1 MSLTAAI
8 IALALVPQEG
18 ATQKPWKPGYE
29 AGDFTFYP
37 RAGTRLQ
44 YDDNINLESKDK
56 DADFIVQPW
65 AGLKLTL
72 DDKDE
77 VSGSLD
83 YEYTEWYHEDKTV
96 ANRDE
101 QSGRVGLT
109 WDPGDVYF
117 RFGGGFNVA
126 AQPIDTAFA
135 QLVEVRV
142 WTGSIAAGYDI
153 EDSRFEL
160 STDFLDLSTPL
171 DALEFFEHNQ
181 LSFTGKA
188 LHRFEEDVA
197 GSVDFTY
204 GRTHFPNGDFAPVK
218 EDANWYQGRVGAI
231 WVVSEEVEVSGNVGW
246 QRRDYETGNGV
257 PAFAHDYEGGIFEG
271 SVSWVPGAEHRLTG
285 RVYRGVR
292 ESVLSNY
299 LSTYGATLVY
309 SYIIS
314 KGWDVSFIG
323 TGERG
328 RESTDA
334 VAEEMKWRF
343 SGKVVTYYRFL
354 DPLTDEATPVQG
366 ELSVEYRG
374 KQTDDQTSE
383 YENWRATAGV
393 RFDF

>member
-1 MSLTAAI
+1 MSHLAI
-8 IALALVPQEG
+8 IIVLALVPQEG
-18 ATQKPWKPGYE
+18 ATQTPWKPGYE

-37 RAGTRLQ
+37 RAGTRFQ
-44 YDDNINLESKDK
+44 YDDNINLESKDM
-56 DADFIVQPW
+56 DADFIAQPW
-65 AGLKLTL
+65 AGLRLGF

-77 VSGSLD
+77 VVASLN
-83 YEYTEWYHEDKTV
+83 YEYTEWYHLDKTD

-101 QSGRVGLT
+101 QTGRVGLT

-117 RFGGGFNVA
+117 RFGGGYDVA
-126 AQPIDTAFA
+126 AQPIDTFFA
-135 QLVEVRV
+135 NLVEVRV
-142 WTGSIAAGYDI
+142 WSGSIAAGYDI
-153 EDSRFEL
+153 EDTRVEL
-160 STDFLDLSTPL
+160 ETSFTDLSTPL
-171 DALEFFEHNQ
+171 DALEFFEHDQ

-188 LHRFEEDVA
+188 LHRFDEDVA

-204 GRTHFPNGDFAPVK
+204 GRTHFRNGDIAPVK
-218 EDANWYQGRVGAI
+218 EDGNWYQGRVGAI
-231 WVVSEEVEVSGNVGW
+231 WIVSDEVELSGNVGF
-246 QRRDYETGNGV
+246 QRRDYESGNGV
-257 PAFAHDYEGGIFEG
+257 AAFAHDYEGGVFDAA
-271 SVSWVPGAEHRLTG
+271 VSWTPNEEHRLTG
-285 RVYRGVR
+285 RISRGVR

-309 SYIIS
+309 SYIID

-323 TGERG
+323 SGERG

-334 VAEEMKWRF
+334 VAEATKWRYSF
-343 SGKVVTYYRFL
+343 KAITYYRFL